1 MVKGILL
8 DKDGT
13 IIDFF
18 SIWPDIARQM
28 VPRLIRQ
35 NELQDSNGKIEKD
48 IFSYIGFSN
57 GEVDPKKGFAYKS
70 YGDIAQ
76 DIVRALEKNG
86 INLDLYSIYMQI
98 VTIFNTILENES
110 PKYKTFTDMEKLL
123 SGLKKKGY
131 YLGIATSDMEKPTID
146 CLKKL
151 NILEYFDYIGC
162 DDGKR
167 KHKPDGQMI
176 EEFCELCGINPEEVV
191 MVGDTYNDM
200 IFAKNNGAIPIAVL
214 SGVSKKEDF
223 ENIPKLYIDDLES
236 LPQAIENL
244 NFNK

>member
-18 SIWPDIARQM
+18 AIWPDIARQM

-35 NELQDSNGKIEKD
+35 NELQDSSGKIERD

-57 GEVDPKKGFAYKS
+57 GKVDPKKGFAYKS

-86 INLDLYSIYMQI
+86 INLDLYSVYMQI
-98 VTIFNTILENES
+98 VTIFNTILENEN
-110 PKYKTFTDMEKLL
+110 PEYKTFTDMEKLL
-123 SGLKKKGY
+123 SGLKREGY
-131 YLGIATSDMEKPTID
+131 YLGIATSDMEKPTME
-146 CLKKL
+146 CLEKL

-162 DDGKR
+162 DNGKR
-167 KHKPDGQMI
+167 KHKPDGQMM
-176 EEFCELCGINPEEVV
+176 EEFCEICGIKPQEVV

-200 IFAKNNGAIPIAVL
+200 LFAKNNGAIPLAVL

-223 ENIPKLYIDDLES
+223 ENITNLYIDDLES
-236 LPQAIENL
+236 LPQAIEKL